1 MFLFIDWRMTI
12 NVEIDVSE
20 VSEISEKYMKHFAVP
35 HISATFCCV
44 LLCSCCVFAVFYI
57 PKSAMKDFWFLSE
70 SVSHS
75 LTMRPKEIY
84 LRTAK
89 KNTKWSWS
97 KVWESYPPLPPS
109 IVVQTCVWP
118 EVCFP
123 DFVACGE
130 TVYQIEGAAEQINQ
144 FVQRRPPIHP
154 SGAKFNKQ
162 TNWASDDVGRA
173 QASTKTEWI

>member
-1 MFLFIDWRMTI
+1 MFLKCQKSQKNTWNI
-12 NVEIDVSE
+12 
-20 VSEISEKYMKHFAVP
+20 
-35 HISATFCCV
+35 
-44 LLCSCCVFAVFYI
+44 LLCLIFQLLFAVFYYVLVVFLLYSISQKVQWKTFGSLVSQSVTHWQCGPKRYILEQLKKI
-57 PKSAMKDFWFLSE
+57 PNG
-70 SVSHS
+70 HG
-75 LTMRPKEIY
+75 
-84 LRTAK
+84 AK
-89 KNTKWSWS
+89 YENHI
-97 KVWESYPPLPPS
+97 PPLPPS

-162 TNWASDDVGRA
+162 TNWASDDVGRV
-173 QASTKTEWI
+173 QASTKMEWI